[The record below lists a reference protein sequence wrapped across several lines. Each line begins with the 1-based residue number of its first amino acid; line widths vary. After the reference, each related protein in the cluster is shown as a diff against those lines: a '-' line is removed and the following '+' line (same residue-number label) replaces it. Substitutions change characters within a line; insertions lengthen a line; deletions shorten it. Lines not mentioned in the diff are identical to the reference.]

1 MDIGEGVVPTGRLA
15 PPATGGA
22 ALRWVSSPRLDCRRL
37 ALAVCAVIVL
47 GLYLTIAT
55 QYGRSIRPA
64 ANQRDIHNLIADALE
79 HRHARLPVDVPP
91 GLAALPDPYDPGANA
106 SFRGAGLHDLSYYE
120 GAIYSYFGPTPALS
134 LLMPFRLLGI
144 GDVTPPLATLVFL
157 SVGYFF
163 LALLYLR
170 LAQLLPRPP
179 GLLLDCVALLL
190 LGLAT
195 TAPFIMHAGR
205 PYEETIAAGLSF
217 VAAGAYFLA
226 RAFTQ
231 TSHRTLLCA
240 LASASLGIAVG
251 ARPDL
256 VVYSLLLVAAAVIV
270 AVRGTDRF
278 RTVLALLVPV
288 AVCGFLLAAY
298 NYDRFHSIT
307 EFGSSYQLAGLN
319 MQTYVFRQAWYIP
332 LGLFYYLLAV
342 PRIDSSFPFIRL
354 LTITF
359 DGNHPTLYSY
369 EPVAGLLVAVPS
381 VPIGI
386 TALVAVGP
394 RLMRRAA
401 WLYAGLA
408 TAAIASLL
416 VVVFVAWQFNS
427 ATMRYELDF
436 APLLVLVA
444 ALGYGCLCG
453 LAEGNLRRAAI
464 ALWVIAAFIGIA
476 FNLAIAWTPCAG
488 TGSC

>member
-1 MDIGEGVVPTGRLA
+1 VRFRPSVP
-15 PPATGGA
+15 
-22 ALRWVSSPRLDCRRL
+22 LDRRRL
-37 ALAVCAVIVL
+37 ALAGCVAIVL
-47 GLYLTIAT
+47 GLYLAIAM

-64 ANQRDIHNLIADALE
+64 ANQRDVHNLIADAFQ
-79 HRHARLPVDVPP
+79 HGHARLPLAVPP

-106 SFRGAGLHDLSYYE
+106 PFRAAGLHDLSYYQ

-134 LLMPFRLLGI
+134 LLLPFRLLGL
-144 GDVTPPLATLVFL
+144 GDVTPLLATLVFL
-157 SVGYFF
+157 SVGYLF

-170 LAQLLPRPP
+170 LARLLPRPP

-205 PYEETIAAGLSF
+205 TYEETIAAGLCF

-231 TSHRTLLCA
+231 TAHRATFCA

-256 VVYSLLLVAAAVIV
+256 VVYSLLIVVAAVIV
-270 AVRGTDRF
+270 AVRGTGRV
-278 RTVLALLVPV
+278 RIVLALLVPL
-288 AVCGFLLAAY
+288 AVFGCMLAAY
-298 NYDRFHSIT
+298 NYTRFHSIA

-319 MQTYVFRQAWYIP
+319 MHPYVFRQAWYIP
-332 LGLFYYLLAV
+332 LGLYYYLLAV
-342 PRIDSSFPFIRL
+342 PRFDSSFPFIRL
-354 LTITF
+354 LPSTLN
-359 DGNHPTLYSY
+359 GSYPTLYSY
-369 EPVAGLLVAVPS
+369 EPVAGLLVAVPA
-381 VPIGI
+381 VPFGI

-394 RLMRRAA
+394 RLMRQAA

-408 TAAIASLL
+408 TATIASCL

-436 APLLVLVA
+436 APMLVLVA

-453 LAEGNLRRAAI
+453 LMGGNLRRVAI
-464 ALWVIAAFIGIA
+464 AVWVIAAFVGIA
-476 FNLAIAWTPCAG
+476 FNLATAWTPCAG